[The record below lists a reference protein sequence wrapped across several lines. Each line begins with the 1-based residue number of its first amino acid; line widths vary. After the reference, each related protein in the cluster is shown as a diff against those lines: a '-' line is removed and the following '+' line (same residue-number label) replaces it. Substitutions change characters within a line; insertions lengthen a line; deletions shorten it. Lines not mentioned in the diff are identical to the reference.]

1 MKDKFA
7 KLINVKSLVTLILT
21 LVVAYKAIM
30 GQMNIEQIYLMII
43 AFLVI
48 SFSPSFPLSMYVL
61 LWLFK
66 YITS

>member
-21 LVVAYKAIM
+21 LVVVYKAIM

-43 AFLVI
+43 AFYFGTQLKE
-48 SFSPSFPLSMYVL
+48 SNTN
-61 LWLFK
+61 K
-66 YITS
+66 TE

>member
-43 AFLVI
+43 AFYFGTQLKE
-48 SFSPSFPLSMYVL
+48 SNT
-61 LWLFK
+61 K
-66 YITS
+66 KTE